1 MRQLLISAHAGRLPE
16 ITGETSQ
23 GNRKK
28 FPPCLGKLPKVT
40 GKTSFPAWEVYK
52 LKLGFYKPNL
62 GFYKPN
68 LGFYK
73 PNLGLQFTQAG
84 REVFPV
90 ISGSF
95 PRRAGKFSQADRK
108 ACPGRWENLPRQTGK
123 PAQADGKIFPV
134 IYGDSSG
141 YLRKSS
147 CLSVQ
152 SSPAGGEGAPRV
164 GGRTG
169 GGRPALNDEQIIN
182 P

>member
-1 MRQLLISAHAGRLPE
+1 MRQLLISAYAGKLPG
-16 ITGETSQ
+16 ITGESSQ

-28 FPPCLGKLPKVT
+28 FPPCLGKLPEIA
-40 GKTSFPAWEVYK
+40 GKTSLPAWGVYK
-52 LKLGFYKPNL
+52 LRLGFYKPNL

-108 ACPGRWENLPRQTGK
+108 TYPGRWENLSGHLRRFFRLSSEIFLPVRPVLSRRWRRRSACRG
-123 PAQADGKIFPV
+123 ADG
-134 IYGDSSG
+134 
-141 YLRKSS
+141 RRA
-147 CLSVQ
+147 
-152 SSPAGGEGAPRV
+152 AGIE
-164 GGRTG
+164 
-169 GGRPALNDEQIIN
+169 
-182 P
+182 